1 MIKYSI
7 VNLNK
12 VRYMKTSVKELSEMS
27 WKDIT
32 EQFSLMDNLDQVR
45 HIPCMVQ
52 IFTMIFIKELS
63 QESLKIFSIM
73 WKKQMI
79 TSISNLN

>member
-7 VNLNK
+7 VNLSK

-45 HIPCMVQ
+45 HIPCMAQ
-52 IFTMIFIKELS
+52 IFMMIFIKELS